1 MMPNR
6 VESCSAMM
14 RNGNLRCASSELKA
28 TEVVFDFK
36 YRGRCAERLR
46 TSIGQRADNETDE
59 ESKQEKRKCT
69 PFSPLPPGLDRL
81 YNPQEAT
88 VESFSTRPSATAM
101 TPTAVSSRAGPRVH
115 PRPSAT
121 AITPTA
127 VSSRARPRVHPRR
140 PTSKECSGQRDQ
152 IPPPWSVLSKTH
164 KAIPK
169 SHKPGKPAHRDLNLN
184 NRQHRHEGLDKDSID
199 DISDRPPG
207 LPPAPVFPK
216 HGPTRARG
224 RNKARHLHQA
234 PHQPER
240 RTGRIQ
246 ATGSAA

>member
-1 MMPNR
+1 M
-6 VESCSAMM
+6 
-14 RNGNLRCASSELKA
+14 LRTAELKA

-36 YRGRCAERLR
+36 DRGRCVERLR
-46 TSIGQRADNETDE
+46 TSISQRADNETDE

-88 VESFSTRPSATAM
+88 VESFSTK
-101 TPTAVSSRAGPRVH
+101 
-115 PRPSAT
+115 PSAT

-127 VSSRARPRVHPRR
+127 VSSCAGPRVYPRR

-169 SHKPGKPAHRDLNLN
+169 SHKPRKPSHRDLN
-184 NRQHRHEGLDKDSID
+184 NRQHRHASLDKDNID
-199 DISDRPPG
+199 DMSDQPPG
-207 LPPAPVFPK
+207 LPPAPVLSK
-216 HGPTRARG
+216 HGSTQARSENRAP
-224 RNKARHLHQA
+224 HLH
-234 PHQPER
+234 
-240 RTGRIQ
+240 
-246 ATGSAA
+246 

>member
-1 MMPNR
+1 MMSNR

-14 RNGNLRCASSELKA
+14 RNGDLRCASSELKT
-28 TEVVFDFK
+28 TEVVFDSK
-36 YRGRCAERLR
+36 DRGRCVERLR
-46 TSIGQRADNETDE
+46 TSISQRTDNETDE
-59 ESKQEKRKCT
+59 ESKQNKRKCA

-88 VESFSTRPSATAM
+88 VESFSTRPSATAI

-127 VSSRARPRVHPRR
+127 VSSRAGPRVHPRP

-169 SHKPGKPAHRDLNLN
+169 SHKPRKPSHRDLN
-184 NRQHRHEGLDKDSID
+184 NRQHRHESLDKDSID
-199 DISDRPPG
+199 DIPDRPPG
-207 LPPAPVFPK
+207 LPPAPVFSK
-216 HGPTRARG
+216 HGSTRARG
-224 RNKARHLHQA
+224 KK
-234 PHQPER
+234 
-240 RTGRIQ
+240 
-246 ATGSAA
+246 